1 MVKLSNTYLRRSN
14 MIKIEN
20 LKVTTEDQN
29 EILKSINLTLEDHSI
44 NLVMGPNGAGKS
56 TLGKSIMGMP
66 DLNISGNIIYN
77 KRDITTM
84 PMEERAR
91 LGIFLAHQSPT
102 EIPGIKLFDFL
113 HAVYNSVH
121 DEKVGLWQFHDMYLE
136 AMKILN
142 LPENF
147 IERGLNENFSG
158 GEKKKSEILQMLIL
172 KPNTIILDEIDSG
185 LDIDSVKTILQTI
198 NAFYEEYKPILIII
212 SHNPLILDYITP
224 SKVILINEGIVKSEG
239 DITLA
244 QKILEEGY
252 AE

>member
-1 MVKLSNTYLRRSN
+1 MIQVK
-14 MIKIEN
+14 N
-20 LKVTTEDQN
+20 LKVVTEKKE
-29 EILKSINLTLEDHSI
+29 EILKGINLTFENSSI

-56 TLGKSIMGMP
+56 TLGKAIMGMP
-66 DLNISGNIIYN
+66 DLSVSGDILYNKKNISNL
-77 KRDITTM
+77 
-84 PMEERAR
+84 PLEERAR

-113 HAVYNSVH
+113 HTVYNSIH
-121 DEKVGLWQFHDMYLE
+121 EEKIGLWQFHDMYLE
-136 AMKILN
+136 AMKILQ

-185 LDIDSVKTILQTI
+185 LDIDSVKLILKCI
-198 NAFYEEYKPILIII
+198 NAYHEKYKPTIVII
-212 SHNPLILDYITP
+212 SHNPLILEYIKP
-224 SKVILINEGIVKSEG
+224 SKVILLDRGIIKSEG

-244 QKILEEGY
+244 EKILEEGY